1 MKWIESL
8 SFKGLSERIEALGK
22 RFPVALLFTIIYT
35 VIALTLLWNNDLI
48 PNSDALFFIIVY
60 YPPTALLLG
69 VSLHLWSEEQTN
81 RKQARII
88 HLIAQICWL
97 LYCVIIA
104 QQGQDNFGMELVIG
118 LIATLFLFKSSIFFL
133 SFLGKKTDI
142 ESWNFSWNIIISAL
156 QTTIVSGILLG
167 GIELLLWGIQE
178 LFDIDIPD
186 ELYLS
191 MAVICMFTINVILLM
206 MQIPKDAAKHDT
218 NVNRMNDFGRMVV
231 HALFV
236 PLQAAY
242 LITLYFYLFRI
253 LFTWEL
259 PSGGVVWLVT
269 TMMMGMLFITT
280 LVYPLFLQD
289 DKSFDKKLVRWLAIL
304 ALPLLVLMT
313 VGICRRISDYGFTVA
328 RAYVLLFNIWC
339 YVVSIYLLLKQGKR
353 IVWILISFV
362 LVFFF
367 ASVGPWNMTAT
378 TRRLLTRQV
387 DGIFQRIGVQLPL
400 DYARFDSL
408 IHTMDKHDADVLKG
422 KLSYLKFELQGDSLV
437 NRWLDGTVDLYI
449 NPYYEGPS
457 EPFDTDTEPIDP
469 ATIES
474 PFANMREEMAS
485 LPQGNFQKVMQ
496 IDDWQREQVLDSDS
510 TLYMDLIYSQDTL
523 LYTTRFGIPFRQ
535 LQEIAADDS
544 KQQPFTIDNN
554 EGALLI
560 WYFEVESNAEKDNGD
575 DDTEKAP
582 DKKDLHLEGLLFLRD
597 AAFKNAPLNFE
608 DEETNEE

>member
-280 LVYPLFLQD
+280 LVYPLLLQD

-437 NRWLDGTVDLYI
+437 NRWLDGTVDLYT

-469 ATIES
+469 STIET

-485 LPQGNFQKVMQ
+485 LPQGNFQMVMQ
-496 IDDWQREQVLDSDS
+496 IDEWQREQVLTSDS

>member
-8 SFKGLSERIEALGK
+8 SFKGFSERFEAVGK
-22 RFPVALLFTIIYT
+22 RFPVALLFTFIYT

-280 LVYPLFLQD
+280 LVYPLLLQD

-437 NRWLDGTVDLYI
+437 NRWLDGTVDLYT

-469 ATIES
+469 STIET

>member
-60 YPPTALLLG
+60 YPPTALLLE

-206 MQIPKDAAKHDT
+206 MQIPKDSAKHDT

-280 LVYPLFLQD
+280 LVYPLLLQD

-437 NRWLDGTVDLYI
+437 NRWLDGTVDLYT

-469 ATIES
+469 STIET

-496 IDDWQREQVLDSDS
+496 IDEWQREQVLTSDS

>member
-8 SFKGLSERIEALGK
+8 SFKGFSERFEAVGK
-22 RFPVALLFTIIYT
+22 RFPVALLFTFIYT
-35 VIALTLLWNNDLI
+35 VIALTLLWNSDLV
-48 PNSDALFFIIVY
+48 PNSDALFFIIMY

-69 VSLHLWSEEQTN
+69 VSLHLWSEEQAN
-81 RKQARII
+81 SKRARII

-104 QQGQDNFGMELVIG
+104 QQGQDSFGMELVIG
-118 LIATLFLFKSSIFFL
+118 LIATLFLFKSSVFFL

-156 QTTIVSGILLG
+156 QTTLVSGILLG

-178 LFDIDIPD
+178 LFDLDIPD
-186 ELYLS
+186 KLYLS
-191 MAVICMFTINVILLM
+191 MVIVCMFTINVILLM
-206 MQIPKDAAKHDT
+206 MQIPKDTAKHDT

-231 HALFV
+231 HGLFV

-280 LVYPLFLQD
+280 LVYPLLLQD

-437 NRWLDGTVDLYI
+437 NRWLDGTVDLYT

-457 EPFDTDTEPIDP
+457 EPFDTDTEHIDP
-469 ATIES
+469 STIET

-496 IDDWQREQVLDSDS
+496 IDEWQREQVLTSDS

>member
-280 LVYPLFLQD
+280 LVYPLLLQD

-437 NRWLDGTVDLYI
+437 NRWLDGTVDLYT

-469 ATIES
+469 STIET

-496 IDDWQREQVLDSDS
+496 IDEWQREQVLTSDS

>member
-8 SFKGLSERIEALGK
+8 SFKGFSERFEAVGK
-22 RFPVALLFTIIYT
+22 RFPVALLFTFIYT
-35 VIALTLLWNNDLI
+35 VIALTLLWNSDLV
-48 PNSDALFFIIVY
+48 PNSDALFFIIMF

-280 LVYPLFLQD
+280 LVYPLLLQD

-437 NRWLDGTVDLYI
+437 NRWLDGTVDLYT

-469 ATIES
+469 STIET

-496 IDDWQREQVLDSDS
+496 IDEWQREQVLTSDS

-554 EGALLI
+554 EGVLLI

>member
-280 LVYPLFLQD
+280 LVYPLLLQD

-437 NRWLDGTVDLYI
+437 NRWLDGTVDLYT

-469 ATIES
+469 STIET

-496 IDDWQREQVLDSDS
+496 IDEWQREQVLTSDS

-523 LYTTRFGIPFRQ
+523 LYTTRFCIPFRQ

>member
-218 NVNRMNDFGRMVV
+218 NINRMNDFGRMVV
-231 HALFV
+231 HGLFV

-242 LITLYFYLFRI
+242 LITLYFYLLKI

-437 NRWLDGTVDLYI
+437 NRWLDGTVDLYT

-469 ATIES
+469 STIET

-496 IDDWQREQVLDSDS
+496 IDEWQREQVLTSDS

>member
-437 NRWLDGTVDLYI
+437 NRWLDGTVDLYT

-469 ATIES
+469 STIET

-496 IDDWQREQVLDSDS
+496 IDEWQREQVLTSDS

>member
-280 LVYPLFLQD
+280 LVYPLLLQD

-408 IHTMDKHDADVLKG
+408 IHTMDNHDADVLKG

-437 NRWLDGTVDLYI
+437 NRWLDGTVDLYT

-469 ATIES
+469 STIET

-496 IDDWQREQVLDSDS
+496 IDEWQREQVLTSDS

>member
-1 MKWIESL
+1 MKWIENM
-8 SFKGLSERIEALGK
+8 SFKGFSERFEAVGK
-22 RFPVALLFTIIYT
+22 RFPVALLFTFIYT
-35 VIALTLLWNNDLI
+35 VIALTLLWNSDLV
-48 PNSDALFFIIVY
+48 PNSDALLFIIMF

-81 RKQARII
+81 RKRVRII

-104 QQGQDNFGMELVIG
+104 QQGQDSFGMELVIG

-156 QTTIVSGILLG
+156 QTTLVSGILLG

-178 LFDIDIPD
+178 LFDLAIPD

-191 MAVICMFTINVILLM
+191 MVIICMFTINVILLM
-206 MQIPKDAAKHDT
+206 MQVPKGEAKHNT

-231 HALFV
+231 HGLFV

-242 LITLYFYLFRI
+242 LITLYFYLLKI
-253 LFTWEL
+253 LFTWKL

-269 TMMMGMLFITT
+269 TMMVGMLFITT
-280 LVYPLFLQD
+280 LVYPLLLQD
-289 DKSFDKKLVRWLAIL
+289 DKPFDKKLVRWLAIL

-339 YVVSIYLLLKQGKR
+339 YVVSIYLWLKQGKR

-378 TRRLLTRQV
+378 NRRLLTRQV

-400 DYARFDSL
+400 DYTRFDSL
-408 IHTMDKHDADVLKG
+408 IQTMDKHDADVLKG
-422 KLSYLKFELQGDSLV
+422 KLSYLKYDLQGDSLV
-437 NRWLDGTVDLYI
+437 NRWLDGLVDLHT
-449 NPYYEGPS
+449 NPYYEGPI
-457 EPFDTDTEPIDP
+457 EPFDTDSEPVDP

-496 IDDWQREQVLDSDS
+496 IDEWQREQVLASDS
-510 TLYMDLIYSQDTL
+510 TLYMDIIYSQDTL
-523 LYTTRFGIPFRQ
+523 LYFTRFGIPFRQ
-535 LQEIAADDS
+535 LQEIAADES
-544 KQQPFTIDNN
+544 KQQPFTVENN
-554 EGALLI
+554 EGTLLI

-575 DDTEKAP
+575 DDTEIVP